1 MNKSADYRLGWTKY
15 SDLYFPPK
23 LRLDLVSLRVFVYW
37 SRTEYRKYRSIG
49 YLNESRSSR
58 VILLNP

>member
-23 LRLDLVSLRVFVYW
+23 LRLDLVSLRVF
-37 SRTEYRKYRSIG
+37 TGAEYRKYRSIG

>member
-23 LRLDLVSLRVFVYW
+23 LRLDLVSLRVF
-37 SRTEYRKYRSIG
+37 TGAE
-49 YLNESRSSR
+49 LNTGNTG
-58 VILLNP
+58 LLVT